1 MAAEFTDPA
10 AAAERAAALTGL
22 LTGPLA
28 GGRPAGA
35 SEVAAVLRDFGEPE
49 PITITD
55 ADLAGL
61 RRVAAALR
69 QVFAAPDAG
78 TAARLLNDL
87 LAASAGPPRLS
98 RHDGTAWHVH
108 VDREDDAAW
117 ADWFAASSAAGLA
130 TVLASLAGGA
140 GRPVRG
146 AGLRGPVRGHGRR
159 LAAPLLL
166 RALRQPGP
174 GDGLPGPLGPLGPP
188 LSYFSATPQYSQR
201 EPSESARTGSSQ
213 PHSPTQVTSRSAPG

>member
-22 LTGPLA
+22 LTG
-28 GGRPAGA
+28 GGRGA

-87 LAASAGPPRLS
+87 LAASAGPPRPEPP
-98 RHDGTAWHVH
+98 RRD
-108 VDREDDAAW
+108 
-117 ADWFAASSAAGLA
+117 GLA
-130 TVLASLAGGA
+130 RARGPGGRRRVGGLVRRVIGGRAGHGPGRPAGGA

-146 AGLRGPVRGHGRR
+146 AGLRGPVRGHAAAARR
-159 LAAPLLL
+159 AATAPRAAP
-166 RALRQPGP
+166 AGP
-174 GDGLPGPLGPLGPP
+174 G
-188 LSYFSATPQYSQR
+188 
-201 EPSESARTGSSQ
+201 
-213 PHSPTQVTSRSAPG
+213 